1 MRAVRRTAHGPVAR
15 LGLALWCA
23 FALCSAPTIAQDRLP
38 IVDAHVHYSR
48 DAWPLFPPD
57 LALDIL
63 DAAGVPRALVSST
76 PDDGTL
82 MLERADPDRVVPFL
96 RPYRSSGELG
106 SWYDDPTVLAY
117 LEERLASGAYRGI
130 GEFHLSDESSAAT
143 PVMRR
148 IVALALE
155 RDIMLHVHSGA
166 APIRAL
172 LALEPRLE
180 LLWAHA
186 GMSEPPEVVG
196 ALLDRHDRLWT
207 ELSFRASDVAPGGAL
222 DPAWHELLVRH
233 RDRFMIGSDTYLAS
247 RWGEYGHLIDAHRAW
262 LAQLP
267 REVALAI
274 AYKNAVRL
282 FGAGGRRELQD

>member
-172 LALEPRLE
+172 L
-180 LLWAHA
+180 
-186 GMSEPPEVVG
+186 
-196 ALLDRHDRLWT
+196 DRHDRLWT